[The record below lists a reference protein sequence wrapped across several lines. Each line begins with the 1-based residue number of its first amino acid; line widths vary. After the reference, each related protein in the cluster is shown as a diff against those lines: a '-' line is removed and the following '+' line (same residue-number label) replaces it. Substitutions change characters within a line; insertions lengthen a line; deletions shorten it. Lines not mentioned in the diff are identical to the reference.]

1 MTIQP
6 EPAADALWEAIRG
19 EAQANALNEP
29 VLASFY
35 HANILNH
42 RSLEDAIAFHLAS
55 KLDCSD
61 LAAMSV
67 REVFEDA
74 FAADPSISAA
84 MRADIE
90 AVKARDPACGG
101 FSVPV
106 LFFKGFQA
114 LQTYRVAHWLWLGGR
129 RQLALFLQHRVASLL
144 DLDIHPAATIG
155 RGVLIDHGTGVVIG
169 ETAVVGD
176 NVSMLHGVTLGGSG
190 KGGDRHPKIGAGVLI
205 AAGAKVLGNVR
216 VGEGAK
222 IGAGSLVLEDVPAHT
237 TVAGVP
243 ARVVGR
249 PRSEQPAL
257 DMNHQL
263 GDMLR
268 Q

>member
-1 MTIQP
+1 MADPRQSQ
-6 EPAADALWEAIRG
+6 DALWSAIRA
-19 EAQANALNEP
+19 EAEANARAEP

-35 HANILNH
+35 HSNILNH
-42 RSLEDAIAFHLAS
+42 RRLEDAVAFHLAS
-55 KLDCSD
+55 KLDCAD

-67 REVFEDA
+67 REVFEQA
-74 FAADPSISAA
+74 FAADPGISLA
-84 MRADIE
+84 MRADIA
-90 AVKARDPACGG
+90 AVKERDAACEGY
-101 FSVPV
+101 SIPV

-114 LQTYRVAHWLWLGGR
+114 LQSYRIAHWLWGQGR
-129 RQLALFLQHRVASLL
+129 KPLALFLQHRVSGLF
-144 DLDIHPAATIG
+144 DVDIHPAAVIG
-155 RGVLIDHGTGVVIG
+155 CGVLLDHGTGIVIG

-190 KGGDRHPKIGAGVLI
+190 RSGGVRHPQVGAGVLI

-216 VGEGAK
+216 LGEGAK
-222 IGAGSLVLEDVPAHT
+222 IGAGSLVLEDVAPHT

-243 ARVVGR
+243 ARPVGR

-263 GDMLR
+263 GEAG
-268 Q
+268 